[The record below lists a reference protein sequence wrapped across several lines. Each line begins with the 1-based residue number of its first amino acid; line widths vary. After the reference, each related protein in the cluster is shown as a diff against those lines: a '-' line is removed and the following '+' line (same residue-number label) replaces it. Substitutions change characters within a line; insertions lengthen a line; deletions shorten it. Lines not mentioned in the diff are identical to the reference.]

1 MTDHSLQKLE
11 EKIMALLTRLDGL
24 RAEVS
29 QLKTENAVFKMEK
42 IDYAK
47 RLHELIALLDSIDP
61 LEENKLIRT
70 SLREELPELEELSLS

>member
-1 MTDHSLQKLE
+1 
-11 EKIMALLTRLDGL
+11 MALLTTLEGL

-29 QLKTENAVFKMEK
+29 QLKKENAAFKMEK
-42 IDYAK
+42 INYAK

-70 SLREELPELEELSLS
+70 SALEELPELEEFALI